1 MTTRIRRLLLAL
13 PLLAVAG
20 WWLWPAA
27 TPQQTPLARASLLS
41 PPATDLSDLLSAAPL
56 PAVAAGGASASP
68 IVFNG
73 LLVQGSVTKV
83 CLTNPT
89 TGETKWVQVGKS
101 YGNYTVGYEPGLPAT
116 KQTPATKD
124 TVLLT
129 LGDKVQRITLK
140 DAKIDTPVVATI
152 PTKIAAE
159 QLQSLYDRLDKA
171 HDDPN
176 PNIQLIQE
184 LEQTILQQ
192 RVVVMTAIA
201 VDQID
206 GLERSLDEARMDPN
220 PNPELI
226 QVMEQ
231 IRQQQQQGLT
241 TDKDALKIGLSY
253 GYDEASDTHPF
264 EGSGTAI
271 TYPDGS
277 VTNVFFDPNGRVSS
291 VEKVSPRNANGQFT
305 FNKIY
310 SAPSPAAAATPP
322 AAAK

>member
-184 LEQTILQQ
+184 LEQ
-192 RVVVMTAIA
+192 
-201 VDQID
+201 
-206 GLERSLDEARMDPN
+206 
-220 PNPELI
+220 
-226 QVMEQ
+226 
-231 IRQQQQQGLT
+231 IRQHQQQGLT

-253 GYDEASDTHPF
+253 GYDEGSGTHPF

-271 TYPDGS
+271 TYPAGS